1 MNLLWSECPRYAQYT
16 FLGMVILKGFILST
30 LQTIKKPMLM
40 IKMMYTNW
48 QIIGKHFWRIA
59 LMSTQFVPVT
69 TRIMIPW
76 TGAIENIKSPFT
88 QFNVRL
94 TLGTL
99 KPIKKAKM
107 WYPLNWVLPGKDN
120 NSSTVWVWY
129 QEQYLLCCKTRDL
142 WCLLLSKTHHHLLSV
157 VDFFSILV
165 WCYFCI
171 WAILHDRFLTTGEPE
186 LNVLKFRWN
195 WSFSFISKYGILS
208 YHG

>member
-1 MNLLWSECPRYAQYT
+1 MNLLWSECPRCAQYT
-16 FLGMVILKGFILST
+16 FFGHGHSERLHPKYFT
-30 LQTIKKPMLM
+30 NHQETMLM
-40 IKMMYTNW
+40 IIMIYANW

-142 WCLLLSKTHHHLLSV
+142 WCLPLSKAHHHLLSV
-157 VDFFSILV
+157 VDFFLYLGLMLFLYVSHFTRSIFNNR
-165 WCYFCI
+165 WT
-171 WAILHDRFLTTGEPE
+171 WTPGPE
-186 LNVLKFRWN
+186 V
-195 WSFSFISKYGILS
+195 
-208 YHG
+208 